1 MSNNNTNFELF
12 LNHIIYFIKRYDG
25 VVFSYIAHFC
35 FAILILIIGRA
46 IARFISNQLKRI
58 LSNRHVDPT
67 VVKFVS
73 ALSYYAI
80 LVMTLVAVLGQL
92 GVQTASIV
100 AIIGAAG
107 LAVGLA
113 LQGSLSNFA
122 AGVILIIFRP
132 FKVGETVVINS
143 QQGVVDSIQIFSTSI
158 ITSTN
163 ELVVIPNS
171 QVVNSN
177 IVNYTRLPE
186 RRLDLVV
193 NVGYDSDIQT
203 VYQVLKQAV
212 DNTKNILTTKESTI
226 RLDVLDASSM
236 NFNVLVWTLNE
247 NYGAVKGELLEN
259 IKNGLTEN
267 NINIPYPTM
276 DVNVNNKS

>member
-1 MSNNNTNFELF
+1 MDFENILKQIVT
-12 LNHIIYFIKRYDG
+12 LIDKYDG
-25 VVFSYIAHFC
+25 VVIGYILHFC
-35 FAILILIIGRA
+35 FAIIIFIIGRI
-46 IARFISNQLKRI
+46 IAKFISRQLKRI
-58 LSNRHVDPT
+58 LTIRQVDPT

-80 LVMTLVAVLGQL
+80 IIMTLVAVLGQL

-100 AIIGAAG
+100 AVIGAAG

-132 FKVGETVVINS
+132 FKVGETVVINN
-143 QQGVVDSIQIFSTSI
+143 QRGVIDSIQIFSTSI
-158 ITSTN
+158 VTPTN
-163 ELVVIPNS
+163 EVVVIPNG
-171 QVVNSN
+171 QVVSAN
-177 IVNYTRLPE
+177 IINYSRLPE
-186 RRLDLVV
+186 RRLDLVI
-193 NVGYDSDIQT
+193 NVGYNSDIQK
-203 VYQVLKQAV
+203 VYQVLNQAV
-212 DNTKNILTTKESTI
+212 NQTSNILTTKKPII

-247 NYGAVKGELLEN
+247 NYGALKAELLEN
-259 IKNGLTEN
+259 IKNALTEN

-276 DVNVNNKS
+276 DVNVTANH

>member
-1 MSNNNTNFELF
+1 MNFEDLI
-12 LNHIIYFIKRYDG
+12 NNAISIIEKYDG
-25 VVFSYIAHFC
+25 VVLSYIAHFC
-35 FAILILIIGRA
+35 FAILIFILGRA
-46 IARFISNQLKRI
+46 IARFVARQLRKI
-58 LSNRHVDPT
+58 LTNRNVDPT

-73 ALSYYAI
+73 SLSYYAI
-80 LVMTLVAVLGQL
+80 IVMTLVAVLGQL

-132 FKVGETVVINS
+132 FKVGETVIINNQKGVI
-143 QQGVVDSIQIFSTSI
+143 DSIQIFSTSI
-158 ITSTN
+158 VTPTN

-171 QVVNSN
+171 QVVGAN
-177 IVNYTRLPE
+177 IINYTRLPE

-193 NVGYDSDIQT
+193 NVGYDSDIRK
-203 VYQVLKQAV
+203 VYEVLKQTV
-212 DNTKNILTTKESTI
+212 DKTSNILTNKEPTI
-226 RLDVLDASSM
+226 RLDQLDASSM
-236 NFNVLVWTLNE
+236 NFNVLVWTTNA
-247 NYGAVKGELLEN
+247 NYGPVKAELLEN

-267 NINIPYPTM
+267 GINIPYPTM
-276 DVNVNNKS
+276 DVNLNTQS

>member
-1 MSNNNTNFELF
+1 MDFENILKQIVT
-12 LNHIIYFIKRYDG
+12 LIDKYDG
-25 VVFSYIAHFC
+25 VVIGYILHFC
-35 FAILILIIGRA
+35 FAIIIFIIGRI
-46 IARFISNQLKRI
+46 IAKFISRQLKRI
-58 LSNRHVDPT
+58 LTIRQVDPT

-80 LVMTLVAVLGQL
+80 IIMTLVAVLGQL

-100 AIIGAAG
+100 AVIGAAG

-132 FKVGETVVINS
+132 FKVGETVVINN
-143 QQGVVDSIQIFSTSI
+143 QRGVIDSIQIFSTSI
-158 ITSTN
+158 VTPTN
-163 ELVVIPNS
+163 EVVVIPNG
-171 QVVNSN
+171 QVVSAN
-177 IVNYTRLPE
+177 IINYSRLPE
-186 RRLDLVV
+186 RRLDLVI
-193 NVGYDSDIQT
+193 NVGYNSDIQK
-203 VYQVLKQAV
+203 VYQVLNQAV
-212 DNTKNILTTKESTI
+212 NQTSNILTTKKPII

-247 NYGAVKGELLEN
+247 NYGALKAELLEN
-259 IKNGLTEN
+259 IKNALTEN

-276 DVNVNNKS
+276 DINVTTNH

>member
-1 MSNNNTNFELF
+1 MNFEDLI
-12 LNHIIYFIKRYDG
+12 NNAISIIEKYDG
-25 VVFSYIAHFC
+25 VVLSYIAHFC
-35 FAILILIIGRA
+35 FAILIFIIGRA
-46 IARFISNQLKRI
+46 IARFVARQLRKI
-58 LSNRHVDPT
+58 LTNRHVDPT

-73 ALSYYAI
+73 SLSYYAI
-80 LVMTLVAVLGQL
+80 IVMTLVAVLGQL

-132 FKVGETVVINS
+132 FKVGETVIINNQKGVI
-143 QQGVVDSIQIFSTSI
+143 DSIQIFSTSI
-158 ITSTN
+158 VTPTN

-171 QVVNSN
+171 QVVGAN
-177 IVNYTRLPE
+177 IINYTRLPE

-193 NVGYDSDIQT
+193 NVGYDSDIRK

-212 DNTKNILTTKESTI
+212 DKTSNILTKKEPTI
-226 RLDVLDASSM
+226 RLDQLDASSM
-236 NFNVLVWTLNE
+236 NFNVLVWTTNA
-247 NYGAVKGELLEN
+247 NYGPVKAELLEN

-267 NINIPYPTM
+267 GINIPYPTM
-276 DVNVNNKS
+276 DVNLNTQS

>member
-1 MSNNNTNFELF
+1 MYFENILKQIVS
-12 LNHIIYFIKRYDG
+12 LIDKYDG
-25 VVFSYIAHFC
+25 VVLGYIVHFC
-35 FAILILIIGRA
+35 FAIIIFVVGRI
-46 IARFISNQLKRI
+46 IAKFISRQLKRI
-58 LSNRHVDPT
+58 LINRQVDPT

-80 LVMTLVAVLGQL
+80 IIMTLVAVLGQL

-100 AIIGAAG
+100 AVIGAAG

-132 FKVGETVVINS
+132 FKVGETVVINN
-143 QQGVVDSIQIFSTSI
+143 QRGIIDSIQIFSTSI
-158 ITSTN
+158 VTPTN
-163 ELVVIPNS
+163 EVVVIPNG
-171 QVVNSN
+171 QVVSAN
-177 IVNYTRLPE
+177 IINYSRLPE
-186 RRLDLVV
+186 RRLDLVI
-193 NVGYDSDIQT
+193 NVGYNSDIQK
-203 VYQVLKQAV
+203 VYQVLNQAV
-212 DNTKNILTTKESTI
+212 NQTSNILTTKKPTI

-247 NYGAVKGELLEN
+247 NYGALKAELLEN
-259 IKNGLTEN
+259 IKNALTEN

-276 DVNVNNKS
+276 DVNVTTNH

>member
-1 MSNNNTNFELF
+1 MNFEDLINNTIS
-12 LNHIIYFIKRYDG
+12 IIEKYDG
-25 VVFSYIAHFC
+25 VVLSYIAHFC
-35 FAILILIIGRA
+35 FAILIFILGRA
-46 IARFISNQLKRI
+46 IARFVARQLRKI
-58 LSNRHVDPT
+58 LTNRNVDPT

-73 ALSYYAI
+73 SLSYYAI
-80 LVMTLVAVLGQL
+80 IVMTLVAVLGQL

-132 FKVGETVVINS
+132 FKVGETVIINNQKGVI
-143 QQGVVDSIQIFSTSI
+143 DSIQIFSTSI
-158 ITSTN
+158 VTPTN

-171 QVVNSN
+171 QVVGAN
-177 IVNYTRLPE
+177 IINYTRLPE

-193 NVGYDSDIQT
+193 NVGYDSDIRK
-203 VYQVLKQAV
+203 VYEVLKQTV
-212 DNTKNILTTKESTI
+212 DKTSNILTNKEPTI
-226 RLDVLDASSM
+226 RLDQLDASSM
-236 NFNVLVWTLNE
+236 NFNVLVWTTNA
-247 NYGAVKGELLEN
+247 NYGPVKAELLEN

-267 NINIPYPTM
+267 GINIPYPTM
-276 DVNVNNKS
+276 DVNLNTQS

>member
-1 MSNNNTNFELF
+1 MHFENILKQIVS
-12 LNHIIYFIKRYDG
+12 LIDKYDG
-25 VVFSYIAHFC
+25 VVLGYIVHFC
-35 FAILILIIGRA
+35 FAIIIFVVGRI
-46 IARFISNQLKRI
+46 IAKFISRQLKRI
-58 LSNRHVDPT
+58 LINRQVDPT

-80 LVMTLVAVLGQL
+80 IIMTLVAVLGQL

-100 AIIGAAG
+100 AVIGAAG

-132 FKVGETVVINS
+132 FKVGETVVINN
-143 QQGVVDSIQIFSTSI
+143 QRGVIDSIQIFSTSI
-158 ITSTN
+158 VTPTN
-163 ELVVIPNS
+163 EVVVIPNG
-171 QVVNSN
+171 QVVSAN
-177 IVNYTRLPE
+177 IINYSRLPE
-186 RRLDLVV
+186 RRLDLVI
-193 NVGYDSDIQT
+193 NVGYNSDIQK
-203 VYQVLKQAV
+203 VYQVLNQAV
-212 DNTKNILTTKESTI
+212 NQTSNILTTKKPTI

-247 NYGAVKGELLEN
+247 NYGALKAELLEN
-259 IKNGLTEN
+259 IKNALTEN

-276 DVNVNNKS
+276 DVNVTANH

>member
-1 MSNNNTNFELF
+1 MHFENILKQIVS
-12 LNHIIYFIKRYDG
+12 LIDKYDG
-25 VVFSYIAHFC
+25 VVLGYIVHFC
-35 FAILILIIGRA
+35 FAIIIFVVGRI
-46 IARFISNQLKRI
+46 IAKFISRQLKRI
-58 LSNRHVDPT
+58 LINRQVDPT

-80 LVMTLVAVLGQL
+80 IIMTLVAVLGQL

-100 AIIGAAG
+100 AVIGAAG

-132 FKVGETVVINS
+132 FKVGETVVINN
-143 QQGVVDSIQIFSTSI
+143 QRGVIDSIQIFSTSI
-158 ITSTN
+158 VTPTN
-163 ELVVIPNS
+163 EVVVIPNG
-171 QVVNSN
+171 QVVSAN
-177 IVNYTRLPE
+177 IINYSRLPE
-186 RRLDLVV
+186 RRLDLVI
-193 NVGYDSDIQT
+193 NVGYDSDIQK
-203 VYQVLKQAV
+203 VYQVLNQAV
-212 DNTKNILTTKESTI
+212 NQTSNILTTKKPTI

-247 NYGAVKGELLEN
+247 NYGALKAELLEN
-259 IKNGLTEN
+259 IKNALTEN

-276 DVNVNNKS
+276 DVNVTANH

>member
-1 MSNNNTNFELF
+1 MYFENILKQIVS
-12 LNHIIYFIKRYDG
+12 LIDKYDG
-25 VVFSYIAHFC
+25 VVLGYIVHFC
-35 FAILILIIGRA
+35 FAIIIFVVGRI
-46 IARFISNQLKRI
+46 IAKFISRQLKRI
-58 LSNRHVDPT
+58 LINRQVDPT

-80 LVMTLVAVLGQL
+80 IIMTLVAVLGQL

-100 AIIGAAG
+100 AVIGAAG

-132 FKVGETVVINS
+132 FKVGETVVINN
-143 QQGVVDSIQIFSTSI
+143 QRGVIDSIQIFSTSI
-158 ITSTN
+158 VTPTN
-163 ELVVIPNS
+163 EMVVIPNG
-171 QVVNSN
+171 QVVSAN
-177 IVNYTRLPE
+177 IINYSRLPE
-186 RRLDLVV
+186 RRLDLVI
-193 NVGYDSDIQT
+193 NVGYNSDIQK
-203 VYQVLKQAV
+203 VYQVLNQAV
-212 DNTKNILTTKESTI
+212 NQTSNILTTKKPTI

-247 NYGAVKGELLEN
+247 NYGALKAELLEN
-259 IKNGLTEN
+259 IKNALTEN

-276 DVNVNNKS
+276 DVNVTTNH

>member
-1 MSNNNTNFELF
+1 MNFEDLI
-12 LNHIIYFIKRYDG
+12 NNAISIIEKYDG
-25 VVFSYIAHFC
+25 VVLSYIAHFC
-35 FAILILIIGRA
+35 FAILIFIIGRA
-46 IARFISNQLKRI
+46 IARFVARQLRKI
-58 LSNRHVDPT
+58 LTNRHVDPT

-73 ALSYYAI
+73 SLSYYAI
-80 LVMTLVAVLGQL
+80 IVMTLVAVLGQL

-132 FKVGETVVINS
+132 FKVGETVIINNQKGVI
-143 QQGVVDSIQIFSTSI
+143 DSIQIFSTSI
-158 ITSTN
+158 VTPTN

-171 QVVNSN
+171 QVVGAN
-177 IVNYTRLPE
+177 IINYTRLPE

-193 NVGYDSDIQT
+193 NVGYDSDIRK

-212 DNTKNILTTKESTI
+212 DKTSNILTKKEPTI
-226 RLDVLDASSM
+226 RLDQLDASSM
-236 NFNVLVWTLNE
+236 NFNVLVWTTNT
-247 NYGAVKGELLEN
+247 NYGPVKAELLEN

-267 NINIPYPTM
+267 GINIPYPTM
-276 DVNVNNKS
+276 DVNLNTQS

>member
-1 MSNNNTNFELF
+1 MDFENILKQIVT
-12 LNHIIYFIKRYDG
+12 LIDKYDG
-25 VVFSYIAHFC
+25 VVIGYILHFC
-35 FAILILIIGRA
+35 FAIIIFIIGRI
-46 IARFISNQLKRI
+46 IAKFISRQLKRI
-58 LSNRHVDPT
+58 LTIRQVDPT

-80 LVMTLVAVLGQL
+80 IIMTLVAVLGQL

-100 AIIGAAG
+100 AVIGAAG

-132 FKVGETVVINS
+132 FKVGETVVINN
-143 QQGVVDSIQIFSTSI
+143 QRGVIDSIQIFSTSI
-158 ITSTN
+158 VTPTN
-163 ELVVIPNS
+163 EVVVIPNG
-171 QVVNSN
+171 QVVSAN
-177 IVNYTRLPE
+177 IINYSRLPE
-186 RRLDLVV
+186 RRLDLVI
-193 NVGYDSDIQT
+193 NVGYNSDIQK
-203 VYQVLKQAV
+203 VYQVLNQAV
-212 DNTKNILTTKESTI
+212 NQTSNILTTKKPII

-247 NYGAVKGELLEN
+247 NYGALKAELLEN
-259 IKNGLTEN
+259 IKNALTEN

-276 DVNVNNKS
+276 DVNVITNH

>member
-1 MSNNNTNFELF
+1 MNFEDLI
-12 LNHIIYFIKRYDG
+12 NNAISIIEKYDG
-25 VVFSYIAHFC
+25 VVLSYIAHFC
-35 FAILILIIGRA
+35 FAILIFILGRA
-46 IARFISNQLKRI
+46 IARFVARQLRKI
-58 LSNRHVDPT
+58 LTNRNVDPT

-73 ALSYYAI
+73 SLSYYAI
-80 LVMTLVAVLGQL
+80 IVMTLVAVLGQL

-132 FKVGETVVINS
+132 FKVGETVIINNQKGVI
-143 QQGVVDSIQIFSTSI
+143 DSIQIFSTSI
-158 ITSTN
+158 VTPTN

-171 QVVNSN
+171 QVVGAN
-177 IVNYTRLPE
+177 IINYTRLPE

-193 NVGYDSDIQT
+193 NVGYDSDIRK

-212 DNTKNILTTKESTI
+212 DKTSNILTKKEPTI
-226 RLDVLDASSM
+226 RLDQLDASSM
-236 NFNVLVWTLNE
+236 NFNVLVWTTNT
-247 NYGAVKGELLEN
+247 NYGPVKAELLEN

-267 NINIPYPTM
+267 GINIPYPTM
-276 DVNVNNKS
+276 DVNLNTQS

>member
-1 MSNNNTNFELF
+1 MDFENILKQIVT
-12 LNHIIYFIKRYDG
+12 LIDKYDG
-25 VVFSYIAHFC
+25 VVIGYIVHFC
-35 FAILILIIGRA
+35 FAIIIFVVGRI
-46 IARFISNQLKRI
+46 IAKFISRQLKRI
-58 LSNRHVDPT
+58 LINRQVDPT

-80 LVMTLVAVLGQL
+80 IIMTLVAVLGQL

-100 AIIGAAG
+100 AVIGAAG

-132 FKVGETVVINS
+132 FKVGETVVINN
-143 QQGVVDSIQIFSTSI
+143 QRGVIDSIQIFSTSI
-158 ITSTN
+158 VTPTN
-163 ELVVIPNS
+163 EVVVIPNG
-171 QVVNSN
+171 QVVSAN
-177 IVNYTRLPE
+177 IINYSRLPE
-186 RRLDLVV
+186 RRLDLVI
-193 NVGYDSDIQT
+193 NVGYNSDIQK
-203 VYQVLKQAV
+203 VYQVLNQAV
-212 DNTKNILTTKESTI
+212 NQTSNILTTKKPII

-247 NYGAVKGELLEN
+247 NYGALKAELLEN
-259 IKNGLTEN
+259 IKNALTEN

-276 DVNVNNKS
+276 DVNVTTNH

>member
-1 MSNNNTNFELF
+1 MNFEDLI
-12 LNHIIYFIKRYDG
+12 NNAISIIEKYDG
-25 VVFSYIAHFC
+25 VVLSYIAHFC
-35 FAILILIIGRA
+35 FAILIFILGRA
-46 IARFISNQLKRI
+46 IARFVARQLRKI
-58 LSNRHVDPT
+58 LTNRNVDPT

-73 ALSYYAI
+73 SLSYYAI
-80 LVMTLVAVLGQL
+80 IVMTLVAVLGQL

-132 FKVGETVVINS
+132 FKVGETVIINNQKGVI
-143 QQGVVDSIQIFSTSI
+143 DSIQIFSTSI
-158 ITSTN
+158 VTPTN

-171 QVVNSN
+171 QVVGAN
-177 IVNYTRLPE
+177 IINYTRLPE

-193 NVGYDSDIQT
+193 NVGYDSDIRK
-203 VYQVLKQAV
+203 VYEVLKQAV
-212 DNTKNILTTKESTI
+212 DKTSNILTNKEPTI
-226 RLDVLDASSM
+226 RLDQLDASSM
-236 NFNVLVWTLNE
+236 NFNVLVWTTNA
-247 NYGAVKGELLEN
+247 NYGPVKAELLEN

-267 NINIPYPTM
+267 GINIPYPTM
-276 DVNVNNKS
+276 DVNLNTQS

>member
-1 MSNNNTNFELF
+1 MDFENILKQIVS
-12 LNHIIYFIKRYDG
+12 LIDKYDG
-25 VVFSYIAHFC
+25 VVIGYILHFC
-35 FAILILIIGRA
+35 FAIIIFIIGRI
-46 IARFISNQLKRI
+46 IAKFISRQLKRI
-58 LSNRHVDPT
+58 LTIRQVDPT

-80 LVMTLVAVLGQL
+80 IIMTLVAVLGQL

-100 AIIGAAG
+100 AVIGAAG

-132 FKVGETVVINS
+132 FKVGETVVINN
-143 QQGVVDSIQIFSTSI
+143 QRGVIDSIQIFSTSI
-158 ITSTN
+158 VTPTN
-163 ELVVIPNS
+163 EVVVIPNG
-171 QVVNSN
+171 QVVSAN
-177 IVNYTRLPE
+177 IINYSRLPE
-186 RRLDLVV
+186 RRLDLVI
-193 NVGYDSDIQT
+193 NVGYNSDIQK
-203 VYQVLKQAV
+203 VYQVLNQAV
-212 DNTKNILTTKESTI
+212 NQTSNILTTKKPII

-247 NYGAVKGELLEN
+247 NYGALKAELLEN
-259 IKNGLTEN
+259 IKNALTEN

-276 DVNVNNKS
+276 DVNVTTNH

>member
-1 MSNNNTNFELF
+1 MNFEDLI
-12 LNHIIYFIKRYDG
+12 NNAISIIEKYDG
-25 VVFSYIAHFC
+25 VVLSYIAHFC
-35 FAILILIIGRA
+35 FAILIFIIGRA
-46 IARFISNQLKRI
+46 IARFVARQLRKI
-58 LSNRHVDPT
+58 LTNRHVDPT

-73 ALSYYAI
+73 SLSYYAI
-80 LVMTLVAVLGQL
+80 IVMTLVAVLGQL

-132 FKVGETVVINS
+132 FKVGETVIINNQKGVI
-143 QQGVVDSIQIFSTSI
+143 DSIQIFSTSI
-158 ITSTN
+158 VTPTN

-171 QVVNSN
+171 QVVGAN
-177 IVNYTRLPE
+177 IINYTRLPE

-193 NVGYDSDIQT
+193 NVGYDSDIRK

-212 DNTKNILTTKESTI
+212 DKTSNILTKKEPTI
-226 RLDVLDASSM
+226 RLDQLDASSM
-236 NFNVLVWTLNE
+236 NFNVLVWTTNA
-247 NYGAVKGELLEN
+247 NYGPVKAELLEN

-267 NINIPYPTM
+267 GINIPYPTM
-276 DVNVNNKS
+276 DINLNTQS

>member
-1 MSNNNTNFELF
+1 MHFENILKQIVS
-12 LNHIIYFIKRYDG
+12 LIDKYDG
-25 VVFSYIAHFC
+25 VVLGYIVHFC
-35 FAILILIIGRA
+35 FAIIIFVVGRI
-46 IARFISNQLKRI
+46 IAKFISRQLKRI
-58 LSNRHVDPT
+58 LINRQVDPT

-80 LVMTLVAVLGQL
+80 IIMTLVAVLGQL

-100 AIIGAAG
+100 AVIGAAG

-132 FKVGETVVINS
+132 FKVGETVVINN
-143 QQGVVDSIQIFSTSI
+143 QRGVIDSIQIFSTSI
-158 ITSTN
+158 VTPTN
-163 ELVVIPNS
+163 EVVVIPNG
-171 QVVNSN
+171 QVVSAN
-177 IVNYTRLPE
+177 IINYSRLPE
-186 RRLDLVV
+186 RRLDLVI
-193 NVGYDSDIQT
+193 NVGYDSDIQK
-203 VYQVLKQAV
+203 VYQVLNQAV
-212 DNTKNILTTKESTI
+212 NQTSNILTTKKPTI

-247 NYGAVKGELLEN
+247 NYGVLKAELLEN
-259 IKNGLTEN
+259 IKNALTEN

-276 DVNVNNKS
+276 DVNVTANH